1 MCSRMTSCS
10 RWRDAWKAWEGRV
23 MCRCVGRCTSACFDC
38 DRPAAILAMHLCGRL
53 HCWPELRWN
62 ILLFSTAA
70 VDLKA
75 GKRGR
80 NLGGGG
86 RRESGALNPRPKA
99 EEVVLAPFGVLGRGL
114 NRY

>member
-1 MCSRMTSCS
+1 MWSS
-10 RWRDAWKAWEGRV
+10 ALLARV
-23 MCRCVGRCTSACFDC
+23 KVEH
-38 DRPAAILAMHLCGRL
+38 PVV
-53 HCWPELRWN
+53 
-62 ILLFSTAA
+62 STAA

-99 EEVVLAPFGVLGRGL
+99 EEVVLAPFGSLGEV
-114 NRY
+114 